1 MDNQFEDVVDFV
13 QNTFNTKDF
22 IPLHEPR
29 FVGKEKEYLLDCI
42 DSTFVSSVGTYVD
55 RFEQYLAELTGAKY
69 AVAVVNGTA
78 ALQVGLRLVGVQEK
92 DEVITQPLTFIA
104 TCNAISYLGA
114 SPVFVDVDKT
124 TMGLGYQELK
134 TFLETHA
141 EIRGE
146 ESYNKTTG
154 KRIKA
159 CVPMHSFG
167 FPCEIDKIVELC
179 NSYYIEVVED
189 AAESLGSYYKGKHTG
204 LFGSIGTLSFNG
216 NKIVTCG
223 GGGAIIT
230 DNEEIAKLAKHLTTT
245 AKIPHKWEYKH
256 DYTGYN
262 FRMPN
267 LNAALAC
274 AQLEQLKPF
283 TEKKRQLASKYAE
296 FFKDK
301 AINFKTQ
308 QEGTIA
314 NYWLNTVLLKDLEE
328 RNAFLAYTNEKG
340 VMTRPAWTMMNRLD
354 MYKDCFSGDLSNAA
368 WLEDRI
374 VNIPS
379 SVIL

>member
-1 MDNQFEDVVDFV
+1 MSTVYSEVVNFV
-13 QNTFNTKDF
+13 QDTFGTKEF

-29 FVGKEKEYLLDCI
+29 FVGKEKDYLMDCI
-42 DSTFVSSVGTYVD
+42 DSTFVSSVGAYVD
-55 RFEQYLAELTGAKY
+55 RFEEYLANLTGAKY

-78 ALQVGLRLVGVQEK
+78 ALQVGLRLVGVESG

-114 SPVFVDVDKT
+114 HSVFVDVDRT

-134 TFLETHA
+134 TFLAENA
-141 EIRGE
+141 EIRNRE
-146 ESYNKTTG
+146 AFNTKTG
-154 KRIKA
+154 NRIKA

-179 NSYYIEVVED
+179 NEYNIAVVED
-189 AAESLGSYYKGKHTG
+189 AAESLGSYYNGKHTG
-204 LFGSIGTLSFNG
+204 LFGQIGTVSFNG

-230 DNEEIAKLAKHLTTT
+230 DNEELAKLAKHLTTT
-245 AKIPHKWEYKH
+245 AKIPHKWEYRH
-256 DYTGYN
+256 DYMGYN
-262 FRMPN
+262 YRMPN

-274 AQLEQLKPF
+274 AQLEQLEPF
-283 TEKKRQLASKYAE
+283 TEKKRNLAQQYADFFADKDIE
-296 FFKDK
+296 FKEEQ
-301 AINFKTQ
+301 A
-308 QEGTIA
+308 GTKA

-328 RNAFLAYTNEKG
+328 RNAFLSYTNEHG
-340 VMTRPAWTMMNRLD
+340 VMTRPAWTMMNRLE
-354 MYKDCFSGDLSNAA
+354 MYKDCFSGNLDNAQ